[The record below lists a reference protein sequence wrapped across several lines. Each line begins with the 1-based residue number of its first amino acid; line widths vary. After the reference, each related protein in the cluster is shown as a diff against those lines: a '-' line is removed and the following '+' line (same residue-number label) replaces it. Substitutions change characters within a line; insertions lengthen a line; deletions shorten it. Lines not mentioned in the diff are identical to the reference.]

1 MTFTD
6 HTLTLIG
13 QTALFVPPGI
23 EVQEREDA
31 LDSLY
36 YCQLLADK
44 QAGSCFDHPDEW
56 AIAYRQAFE
65 SLNWIK
71 FLSAHDSIS
80 PAPQATPRQD
90 KPLLSWLKQRKID
103 VDMALATLSQVLSGA
118 PEGLEHLLRFA
129 VRNEAN
135 KGEVHIEFG
144 LLSAGPI
151 LDLCS
156 VSMQCDHPITREALT
171 TIVQRTQLQGELA
184 IRAVSLNLSNQRF
197 AARRSDLHT
206 LILAKE
212 REKPRRLALGGI
224 PHE

>member
-1 MTFTD
+1 MTYTD

-13 QTALFVPPGI
+13 QTALLVPPGI
-23 EVQEREDA
+23 EVQQREDA
-31 LDSLY
+31 LDSLH

-44 QAGSCFDHPDEW
+44 QAGPCFDHPDEW
-56 AIAYRQAFE
+56 AVAYRKAFA

-71 FLSAHDSIS
+71 FVSARDSIS
-80 PAPQATPRQD
+80 LPPQATPRQHT
-90 KPLLSWLKQRKID
+90 PLLSWLKQREID
-103 VDMALATLSQVLSGA
+103 VDMALAKLSQVLSGA

-135 KGEVHIEFG
+135 RGEVHIEFG
-144 LLSAGPI
+144 LLGAGPI

-156 VSMQCDHPITREALT
+156 VSMQCDHPITRETLA
-171 TIVQRTQLQGELA
+171 TIAQRTQLQGELA
-184 IRAVSLNLSNQRF
+184 VRALSLNLSKQRF

-206 LILAKE
+206 LILDKE